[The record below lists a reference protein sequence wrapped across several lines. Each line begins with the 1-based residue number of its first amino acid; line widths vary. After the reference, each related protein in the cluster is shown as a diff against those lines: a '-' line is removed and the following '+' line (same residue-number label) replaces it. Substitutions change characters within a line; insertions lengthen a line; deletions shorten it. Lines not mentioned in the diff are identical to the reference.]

1 MGFDK
6 CNALVV
12 GLLREAL
19 VAQGRAAL
27 GRLPAAERRGSD
39 LLFSMCD
46 LLQQMG
52 QLKEARP
59 LLEEALQG
67 SRDTRGDHHPDTLG
81 LIHSLADLLEK
92 QGMLVEATPLYTEA
106 LEGCVLLYGMEQ
118 GQTRFMAGRLVR
130 NLRAV
135 GQRGEAEAL
144 AEKHG
149 LVERERLEA
158 CQRALAGN

>member
-1 MGFDK
+1 MNRETLGDRHQ
-6 CNALVV
+6 NT
-12 GLLREAL
+12 LRSIYYLAH
-19 VAQGRAAL
+19 
-27 GRLPAAERRGSD
+27 
-39 LLFSMCD
+39 
-46 LLQQMG
+46 
-52 QLKEARP
+52 
-59 LLEEALQG
+59 LLEEQG
-67 SRDTRGDHHPDTLG
+67 
-81 LIHSLADLLEK
+81 K
-92 QGMLVEATPLYTEA
+92 LVEATPLYTEA